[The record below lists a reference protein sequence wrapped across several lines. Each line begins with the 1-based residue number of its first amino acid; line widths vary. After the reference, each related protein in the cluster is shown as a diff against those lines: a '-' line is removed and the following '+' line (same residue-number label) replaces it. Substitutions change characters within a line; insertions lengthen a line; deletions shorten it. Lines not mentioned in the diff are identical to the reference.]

1 MLPKQPEDRKHVIL
15 FWEWTS
21 PRGDGVLSTATLGG
35 EVKGRL
41 YQLLDRLAELEQLAH
56 DTIAGRIYPFQGSL
70 KKLKI
75 RGRIAFRPIL
85 VLGPYDTEKEI
96 TFLVSTQEVNRV
108 LQPSNREVAKLA
120 NARLKEIQK
129 DPKRRKRYE
138 R

>member
-1 MLPKQPEDRKHVIL
+1 MLPKKPEDRKHVIL

-35 EVKGRL
+35 EVRGRL
-41 YQLLDRLAELEQLAH
+41 HQLLDRIEELERLTH
-56 DTIAGRIYPFQGSL
+56 DTIAGRIFPFRGPL

-96 TFLVSTQEVNRV
+96 TFLVSAREVNRV
-108 LQPSNREVAKLA
+108 LQPSSREVAKLA
-120 NARLKEIQK
+120 NTRLEEVQK